1 MGCTRA
7 CRGRFVP
14 RNQAAT
20 NPWVCLM
27 KRGIMI
33 TDLKVNEK
41 NKREYYEK
49 GYWTERTLNDIW
61 NTQVAAFPDREY
73 VSDNLGVRYTY
84 AEIDDKASRL
94 AAWLHDVGV
103 KNGDVVSYQ
112 MPPWSEFC
120 ILYVACLKVGA
131 VSHPLPVT
139 FNDEDLIY
147 SMNLVESKAFM
158 CPTFHHKTNFE
169 DQILSAVDRI
179 PTLSKD
185 AICVHDKTV
194 ESHGTITLKQ
204 ICETYEP
211 YRENPGSK
219 SDDVVL
225 ILSTSGTTGRP
236 KAVLISHNALIFSE
250 TTFSR
255 GLHLTQ
261 DDVMFMPAPLNH
273 ATGFNHGL
281 ITPLL
286 LGGRVVLQQEFRARE
301 AIEIM
306 NNEGV
311 TWSMGATP
319 FIFDLLN
326 CAEENDLNFETLKL
340 YICGGA
346 PVPGTM
352 VQRAHSHGLKL
363 CECYGSTE
371 SCPHLAVPP
380 EHCLEWNGNWSG
392 VAFEGIE
399 VKVVDEH
406 GNEVPHGTQ
415 GEEISRGPH
424 MFSGYLKNPEATAKD
439 LNDDGWFF
447 SGDLC
452 IQDEEGRVKI
462 NGRKK
467 EILIRGGINISANE
481 VDNNL
486 DGCPGVGAHATIG
499 LPDDRLGERICTF
512 IVQTG
517 DVTPTLDSIAEY
529 LDSIGVAKRLRPEHI
544 EFIDAIPM
552 TESGKVKRHQLADEL
567 DRRLK
572 ERAE

>member
-1 MGCTRA
+1 
-7 CRGRFVP
+7 
-14 RNQAAT
+14 
-20 NPWVCLM
+20 
-27 KRGIMI
+27 MI

-41 NKREYYEK
+41 NKKEYYEK

-103 KNGDVVSYQ
+103 KNGYVVSYQ

-326 CAEENDLNFETLKL
+326 CAEENDLKFETLKL

-352 VQRAHSHGLKL
+352 VQRAHEHGLKL

>member
-41 NKREYYEK
+41 NKKEYYEK

-94 AAWLHDVGV
+94 AAWLHEVGV
-103 KNGDVVSYQ
+103 KNGDAVSYQ

-326 CAEENDLNFETLKL
+326 CAEENDLKFETLKL

-352 VQRAHSHGLKL
+352 VQRAHEHGLKL

-392 VAFEGIE
+392 IAFEGIE

>member
-1 MGCTRA
+1 
-7 CRGRFVP
+7 
-14 RNQAAT
+14 
-20 NPWVCLM
+20 
-27 KRGIMI
+27 MI
-33 TDLKVNEK
+33 TDLKVNEQ
-41 NKREYYEK
+41 NKKEYYEK
-49 GYWTERTLNDIW
+49 GYWTEQTLFDVW
-61 NTQVAAFPDREY
+61 ADRASKFPDHEY
-73 VSDNLGVRYTY
+73 VSDNLGVRFTY
-84 AEIDDKASRL
+84 AEIDDKAGRL
-94 AAWLHDVGV
+94 ASWLKSVGV
-103 KNGDVVSYQ
+103 KNGDVVSFQ

-131 VSHPLPVT
+131 VCHPLPVT
-139 FNDEDLIY
+139 FNGEDLVY
-147 SMNLVESKAFM
+147 SMNLVESKAFI

-169 DQILSAVDRI
+169 DQFLSV
-179 PTLSKD
+179 KD
-185 AICVHDKTV
+185 EITSLLDGAFCVHDKTV
-194 ESHGTITLKQ
+194 ESHGTITLNE
-204 ICETYEP
+204 ILETFEP
-211 YRENPGSK
+211 LKEAPESNSEEI
-219 SDDVVL
+219 VL

-250 TTFSR
+250 KTFIKS
-255 GLHLTQ
+255 LHLTRE
-261 DDVMFMPAPLNH
+261 DVMFMPAPLNH

-286 LGGRVVLQQEFRARE
+286 VGARVVLQQEFHPE
-301 AIEIM
+301 ESIEIM
-306 NNEGV
+306 NKEGV

-319 FIFDLLN
+319 FIYDMLN
-326 CAEENDLNFETLKL
+326 VAENNNLSFETLKL
-340 YICGGA
+340 YVCGGA

-352 VQRAHSHGLKL
+352 VHRADKHGLKL

-371 SCPHLAVPP
+371 SCPHLLVPP
-380 EHCLEWNGNWSG
+380 ESCLEWNGNWSG
-392 VAFEGIE
+392 IACEGIE
-399 VKVVDEH
+399 VKVVDEK
-406 GNEVPHGTQ
+406 GNEVPYGVQ

-452 IQDEEGRVKI
+452 IQDEQGRVKI

-486 DGCPGVGAHATIG
+486 DGCPGIGAHATIG

-512 IVQTG
+512 IVQKG
-517 DVTPTLDSIAEY
+517 DVVPTLDSIAEY

-544 EFIDAIPM
+544 EFIDDIPM

-572 ERAE
+572 ERAEKGE